1 MPELTK
7 LKKESLE
14 KMFQDI
20 DSVDVDAIKN
30 TGITIRAGNKL
41 VKLEVVSETPIELEE
56 EIREEFRIRLREKL
70 QEIKNRLNQKVTE
83 IVETT
88 SRIRIEAE
96 RKEQELKSQLQKAH
110 PMPDVFFE
118 HAGRG
123 LSCVKGQGRGEIIW
137 LVTGIY
143 WPKFYDGQR
152 IDPKYSKKLLT
163 QIIFM
168 IHTKDDKVTGVSTR
182 QLIGLDYF
190 EHYHQHK
197 PDCWGRWV
205 YPKNWSRP
213 EEIIKIARDAEAVL
227 QNVNPHSIANRSPRG
242 LPRKET
248 LARHLAS
255 ETNRHVAHEQNPDQG
270 TIRTGIRTTAGNGTG
285 TDVWEIN

>member
-1 MPELTK
+1 MSELTK
-7 LKKESLE
+7 LKKEALA

-20 DSVDVDAIKN
+20 DSVDVNAIKN

-96 RKEQELKSQLQKAH
+96 RKEQELKSQLQRAH

-123 LSCVKGQGRGEIIW
+123 LSCVKGQGHGEIIW
-137 LVTGIY
+137 LVSGIY
-143 WPKFYDGQR
+143 WPKFYDGKR
-152 IDPKYSKKLLT
+152 IDPKYSKMLLT
-163 QIIFM
+163 QIMFM
-168 IHTKDDKVTGVSTR
+168 IHTKGDKVTGVSTR

-190 EHYHQHK
+190 EHYHQHR
-197 PDCWGRWV
+197 PDCWGHWV
-205 YPKNWSRP
+205 YPKNWSNP
-213 EEIIKIARDAEAVL
+213 NDIIKIARDAEAVL

-248 LARHLAS
+248 LARHLAA
-255 ETNRHVAHEQNPDQG
+255 EKTVKIAKPDQG
-270 TIRTGIRTTAGNGTG
+270 EIRTGRTTAGRTE
-285 TDVWEIN
+285 DVWEIN

>member
-1 MPELTK
+1 MSDLTI
-7 LKKESLE
+7 LKKEALE

-20 DSVDVDAIKN
+20 DSVDVNAIKN
-30 TGITIRAGNKL
+30 TGITIRTGNKL
-41 VKLEVVSETPIELEE
+41 IKLEVVSETPIELEE

-96 RKEQELKSQLQKAH
+96 RKEQELKSQLQRAH

-118 HAGRG
+118 HAESG
-123 LSCVKGQGRGEIIW
+123 LSCVKGRGHGEIVW
-137 LVTGIY
+137 LVSGIY
-143 WPKFYDGQR
+143 WPKFYDNQR

-163 QIIFM
+163 QVIFM
-168 IHTKDDKVTGVSTR
+168 IHTTGNKVTGVSTR

-190 EHYHQHK
+190 EHYHQQR

-205 YPKNWSRP
+205 YPKDWSTP
-213 EEIIKIARDAEAVL
+213 NDIIKIARDAEAVL

-248 LARHLAS
+248 LSRHLAT
-255 ETNRHVAHEQNPDQG
+255 ETNRRVAHEQNPNQG
-270 TIRTGIRTTAGNGTG
+270 EIRTGTIARTE
-285 TDVWEIN
+285 DVWEIN

>member
-1 MPELTK
+1 MSDLTI
-7 LKKESLE
+7 LKKEALE

-20 DSVDVDAIKN
+20 DSVDVNAIKN
-30 TGITIRAGNKL
+30 TGITIRTGNKL
-41 VKLEVVSETPIELEE
+41 IKLEVVSETPIELEE

-96 RKEQELKSQLQKAH
+96 RKEQELKSQLQRAH

-118 HAGRG
+118 HAESG
-123 LSCVKGQGRGEIIW
+123 LSCVKGRGHGEIVW
-137 LVTGIY
+137 LVSGIY
-143 WPKFYDGQR
+143 WPKFYDSQR

-163 QIIFM
+163 QVMFM
-168 IHTKDDKVTGVSTR
+168 IHTTGNKVTGVSTR

-190 EHYHQHK
+190 EHYHQQR

-205 YPKNWSRP
+205 YPKDWSTP
-213 EEIIKIARDAEAVL
+213 NDIIKIARDAEAVL

-248 LARHLAS
+248 LSRHLAT
-255 ETNRHVAHEQNPDQG
+255 ETNRRVAHEQNPNQG
-270 TIRTGIRTTAGNGTG
+270 EIRTGTIARTE
-285 TDVWEIN
+285 DVWEIN